1 MDMNSRALCSTT
13 IALILLLGL
22 VSVRG
27 GSAQALDHFG
37 LVIQYQ
43 DGKIDTYC
51 IKIDHEPFKGIDALE
66 RAGLELGLEYN
77 GSTGSAVCKI
87 GRDGCAPDNC
97 FCNMPNYWTYWH
109 LGKDSQDQ
117 PRWIYSQLG
126 ASSYNVTGG
135 SVEGWRF
142 GPGQQPE
149 VLPAFDEVCRPP
161 TDTPAQTA
169 TQTATYTQAP
179 TFDLPPSTTPTR
191 TSAAATPFTLR
202 STPRRGGSLATA
214 MIIGET
220 PTATATPAPPT
231 ATVTPAGP
239 TQPPPIISPTM
250 VELALAPTVTAAVV
264 ERQIPTTAATEKV
277 PRVRPTRTPRPEGTK
292 PSTTPV
298 PTWGKKN
305 PSRGPAT
312 AVSMV
317 AAEAQTLAT
326 PIKVESNNGRLKIA
340 ALTVSLFG
348 GAAAFLGFFAI
359 LSLGLVVVI
368 IWKRH

>member
-1 MDMNSRALCSTT
+1 MNSRAVSFTA
-13 IALILLLGL
+13 IAFILLLGL

-27 GSAQALDHFG
+27 GSAQALDYVG
-37 LVIQYQ
+37 LVIQYW
-43 DGKIDTYC
+43 DGEIDTYC
-51 IKIDHEPFKGIDALE
+51 IKIDQEPFKGIDALD
-66 RAGLELGLEYN
+66 RAGLELQLEYN

-87 GRDGCAPDNC
+87 GRDGCAPNNC

-117 PRWIYSQLG
+117 PSWIYSQLG
-126 ASSYNVTGG
+126 ASSYNLTGG

-142 GPGQQPE
+142 GPGQHPD
-149 VLPAFDEVCRPP
+149 VLPAFDEICRPQ
-161 TDTPAQTA
+161 TDTPVHTF
-169 TQTATYTQAP
+169 TQTATHTTAP
-179 TFDLPPSTTPTR
+179 TINLPPSATPTR

-214 MIIGET
+214 VIIGDT
-220 PTATATPAPPT
+220 PTATATPTPHT
-231 ATVTPAGP
+231 ATATLASP
-239 TQPPPIISPTM
+239 TQPPPTIT
-250 VELALAPTVTAAVV
+250 ELALTPTATAAAV
-264 ERQIPTTAATEKV
+264 ERQIPTATATHKA
-277 PRVRPTRTPRPEGTK
+277 PRVRPTRTPRPEITK
-292 PSTTPV
+292 PSATPL

-340 ALTVSLFG
+340 ALTVSMFG